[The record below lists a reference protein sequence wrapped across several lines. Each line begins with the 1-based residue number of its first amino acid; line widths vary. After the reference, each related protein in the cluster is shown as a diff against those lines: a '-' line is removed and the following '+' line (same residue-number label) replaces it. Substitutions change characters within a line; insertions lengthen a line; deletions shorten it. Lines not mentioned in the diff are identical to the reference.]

1 MRAALRLLLLMQTL
15 EAFAYYTLGNVLT
28 LHLTSIY
35 GVSDT
40 AAGVHFGIRSALTT
54 VYATL
59 FGPIIDWFGPFRMLP
74 IAFALAAIG
83 RAIFAQVDS
92 LSLALAAIYL
102 PMAAGHGLTNAAFII
117 CIKRITSSSTSPTR
131 PPDTPWGF
139 ALQYCALVLGIA
151 ICGPTI
157 DIVTARWAPAPP
169 YRALAFLSAVCSVLG
184 LGASLVLLPIAPPS
198 PKMMHS
204 RGGAATAAEAV
215 QVALEAFAELRRTAC
230 TARFVRYTAF
240 SIAILPGHSV
250 LRNLDGGLFPKFM
263 LRTFGPA
270 VPKGSIYAINPLLD
284 LLAVPL
290 LSQRL
295 AHVEH
300 FPLVRL
306 GLSIAAA
313 APLLLVALPATLA
326 TVVAFVLM
334 LTAGDALYNPRLS
347 AYAMDVAPLGKEGA
361 FAGLSAA
368 VAFLAELPA
377 GLLGGWLLDRYC
389 SAASY
394 DAQDAQHDAH
404 DAQHDAQDA
413 QHDALDP
420 HGCDARGLF
429 GSLGAFA
436 LLTPLAL
443 WATPWLLREPL
454 GDGPLAHAHTRGAPI
469 GDDGCEASGFELT
482 GACDEVVGGGASP
495 VAEESQRLT
504 GQDG

>member
-1 MRAALRLLLLMQTL
+1 MRAALRLILLMQTL

-59 FGPIIDWFGPFRMLP
+59 FGPVIDWFGPFRMLP

-117 CIKRITSSSTSPTR
+117 CIKRITSSSTSPNR
-131 PPDTPWGF
+131 PPDAPWGF

-230 TARFVRYTAF
+230 TALHDAVDARRIVQFLRVFEQLVPGFGNLQFVFLVEVGAIQQQRNIAVDRHRHELAARVVRFGGCVPIDRIVVAD
-240 SIAILPGHSV
+240 H
-250 LRNLDGGLFPKFM
+250 LRIEAEGRIDVVDRCQEAAMVHFLVVE
-263 LRTFGPA
+263 A
-270 VPKGSIYAINPLLD
+270 VHDQQIE
-284 LLAVPL
+284 LAVARPHRSTL
-290 LSQRL
+290 FF
-295 AHVEH
+295 E
-300 FPLVRL
+300 
-306 GLSIAAA
+306 AAA
-313 APLLLVALPATLA
+313 ERIDVEIDLVA
-326 TVVAFVLM
+326 
-334 LTAGDALYNPRLS
+334 
-347 AYAMDVAPLGKEGA
+347 
-361 FAGLSAA
+361 
-368 VAFLAELPA
+368 
-377 GLLGGWLLDRYC
+377 
-389 SAASY
+389 
-394 DAQDAQHDAH
+394 
-404 DAQHDAQDA
+404 
-413 QHDALDP
+413 
-420 HGCDARGLF
+420 
-429 GSLGAFA
+429 
-436 LLTPLAL
+436 
-443 WATPWLLREPL
+443 
-454 GDGPLAHAHTRGAPI
+454 
-469 GDDGCEASGFELT
+469 
-482 GACDEVVGGGASP
+482 
-495 VAEESQRLT
+495 
-504 GQDG
+504 

>member
-1 MRAALRLLLLMQTL
+1 
-15 EAFAYYTLGNVLT
+15 
-28 LHLTSIY
+28 
-35 GVSDT
+35 
-40 AAGVHFGIRSALTT
+40 
-54 VYATL
+54 
-59 FGPIIDWFGPFRMLP
+59 
-74 IAFALAAIG
+74 
-83 RAIFAQVDS
+83 
-92 LSLALAAIYL
+92 
-102 PMAAGHGLTNAAFII
+102 
-117 CIKRITSSSTSPTR
+117 
-131 PPDTPWGF
+131 
-139 ALQYCALVLGIA
+139 VLGIA

-377 GLLGGWLLDRYC
+377 GLLGGWLLDRHC

-394 DAQDAQHDAH
+394 DA
-404 DAQHDAQDA
+404 
-413 QHDALDP
+413 LGP
-420 HGCDARGLF
+420 HGCDARSLF

-469 GDDGCEASGFELT
+469 GDDGCEASGFELA
-482 GACDEVVGGGASP
+482 GACDEVVCGGASP